1 VLRYPLTCAVNGQQH
16 SSSCFVCTSQYH
28 GLVQGGAPAPATS
41 GLARARLLPLPPGI
55 WAFPRLSAPPPAGR
69 QARFFRCQRRYSPN
83 KTRSPPRPRGG
94 GGLPRPLEGCCP
106 FRIGEAMR
114 IAPLRFNPWSHVED
128 LLCPLGAWLPGHRC
142 VPSWQTKHKIRMGP
156 WCCSR
161 EASSEQ
167 ALAPSGLRNSPLLL
181 LTPKLLS
188 EICFV
193 CDCSLHTMR
202 CPSMG
207 LGKATVW
214 SFGLSVVARAR
225 SLS

>member
-1 VLRYPLTCAVNGQQH
+1 MGWYKE
-16 SSSCFVCTSQYH
+16 
-28 GLVQGGAPAPATS
+28 
-41 GLARARLLPLPPGI
+41 ARL
-55 WAFPRLSAPPPAGR
+55 RRQPAGSHEP
-69 QARFFRCQRRYSPN
+69 ASCLSPRAFGILQP
-83 KTRSPPRPRGG
+83 K
-94 GGLPRPLEGCCP
+94 E
-106 FRIGEAMR
+106 MR